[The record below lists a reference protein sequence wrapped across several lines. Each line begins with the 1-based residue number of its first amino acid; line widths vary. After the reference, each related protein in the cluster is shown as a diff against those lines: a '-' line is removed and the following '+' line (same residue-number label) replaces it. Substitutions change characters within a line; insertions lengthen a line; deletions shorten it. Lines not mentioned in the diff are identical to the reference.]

1 METVLSG
8 FYSHPIMSGSFKGIP
23 THKAVRSCWLGIT
36 VTVYSLLL
44 LLALPL
50 RNKAHEM
57 YSSMKEHVWPSLFV
71 KFTID
76 RQSKNAKPVALS
88 PDLSPAYSM

>member
-1 METVLSG
+1 MSG
-8 FYSHPIMSGSFKGIP
+8 FYSHPIISGSFKGIP
-23 THKAVRSCWLGIT
+23 THKAVHSCWLGIT

-71 KFTID
+71 EEFTID